1 MSWGHRIA
9 PSATR
14 NFVIGISKVYYQ
26 KSFNALHNYE
36 LICLSEMYL
45 SPSVSSTLN
54 SFNIDGYN
62 IVRSDHPSGSKRGG
76 VCCYFKESLPIRILK
91 ITPMTECLVLEMLYN
106 NKLVIV
112 SVIYRSPSQS
122 SQEFAQFEMLFSQL
136 LNDITSK
143 KPFFSIILGDFSA
156 RSKCWWSLDK
166 QSKEGDSLF
175 LISSTSGYTQ
185 LINSATHIIGNSSS
199 CIDLIFTQ
207 QPNLV
212 TSSGVHASL
221 HNNCHHQITFAHIN
235 LLIEY
240 PPPYHRLIWDYSNA
254 DILNI
259 RKSISSINW
268 SHLFF
273 DNHIEIQVSI
283 SEECVLNA
291 FKNSVPNKDV
301 VFDDK

>member
-1 MSWGHRIA
+1 MSWGHRIE

-14 NFVIGISKVYYQ
+14 NFVIGFSKVYYQ

-143 KPFFSIILGDFSA
+143 KPFFSIILGDFNE
-156 RSKCWWSLDK
+156 RSKC
-166 QSKEGDSLF
+166 
-175 LISSTSGYTQ
+175 
-185 LINSATHIIGNSSS
+185 
-199 CIDLIFTQ
+199 
-207 QPNLV
+207 
-212 TSSGVHASL
+212 
-221 HNNCHHQITFAHIN
+221 
-235 LLIEY
+235 
-240 PPPYHRLIWDYSNA
+240 
-254 DILNI
+254 
-259 RKSISSINW
+259 
-268 SHLFF
+268 
-273 DNHIEIQVSI
+273 
-283 SEECVLNA
+283 
-291 FKNSVPNKDV
+291 
-301 VFDDK
+301 